1 MGNDVDISRTRSV
14 YAWDHDG
21 YDDDSDDTSR
31 KIEATVRSLLKRVA
45 KLEQALEAR
54 GSGKAPQRHVA
65 TAPEAAKVR
74 RPASGR
80 APTGGETMLHRR
92 GKLRVRT

>member
-1 MGNDVDISRTRSV
+1 MGNDADISRTRSV
-14 YAWDHDG
+14 YAWDHDR

-45 KLEQALEAR
+45 KLEAALAAR

-65 TAPEAAKVR
+65 TASEVPKAR
-74 RPASGR
+74 RPASG
-80 APTGGETMLHRR
+80 PTGGETMLHRR
-92 GKLRVRT
+92 GKLKVR